1 MKHTTI
7 HGEVVEYD
15 ASHAEQAY
23 LAEARALAEDPNVEL
38 DTLIEFIW
46 SKDNPTLDSTLV
58 PGRGMVTKA
67 VIERPIYRVYNDLFL
82 AKRIQCGLLDVQ
94 KTTAKYT
101 LTVAEA
107 AEQVGVVE
115 SSIRTACK
123 AGRILAIKDGDS
135 WRIDPDSLSRYRA
148 RKKS

>member
-7 HGEVVEYD
+7 HGEVVECD
-15 ASHAEQAY
+15 ASHNELAY

-38 DTLIEFIW
+38 DALTEFIW
-46 SKDNPTLDSTLV
+46 SKDNPTLDATLV

-67 VIERPIYRVYNDLFL
+67 VIERPIYRVYTDLFL
-82 AKRIQCGLLDVQ
+82 AKRIQLGLLDVV
-94 KTTAKYT
+94 KTAEKYT
-101 LTVAEA
+101 LTVVEA
-107 AEQVGVVE
+107 AEQAGVVE

-123 AGRILAIKDGDS
+123 SGRIAAIKDGDS
-135 WRIDPDSLSRYRA
+135 WRIDPDSLTRYRA